1 MAINERNDPYGTFNF
16 LVDIDGV
23 TRAGFTEC
31 SGLSTDTDPI
41 DYREGADPAM
51 SVRKLSGL
59 RKYGNISLKRGL
71 TQDRELWNWR
81 KQVIDGLVV
90 RKAVTIVMLDEA
102 RSEVMRWNFREAWP
116 TKWEGPGFNAKT
128 SEAAIETLEL
138 VHEGF
143 APE

>member
-1 MAINERNDPYGTFNF
+1 MADQRHDPYGHFNF
-16 LVDIDGV
+16 LVEIDGI

-31 SGLSTDTDPI
+31 TGLSTDTDPI
-41 DYREGADPAM
+41 DYREGADAIM

-71 TQDRELWNWR
+71 TKDRDLWNWR
-81 KQVIDGLVV
+81 KQVIDVLVV
-90 RKAVTIVMLDEA
+90 RKSVAIILLDEA

-128 SEAAIETLEL
+128 SESAIETLDL